1 MTNIQ
6 KQIPYNKGLIM
17 GQKKPFKLSEIWELR
32 TTFKIRNKLRDL
44 VLLNLGLD
52 SKLRSCDLLK
62 LKVRDV
68 LGSGGIKSRV
78 QVIQQK
84 TGDPV
89 IFEITAQSRTAL
101 ENLIQVQSLGY
112 LDFVFKSRQWNGTHL
127 SRRQYSRII
136 KNWVESIGLNPDNYG
151 THSMRRTKAS
161 LIYKKTGNLRAV
173 QLLLG
178 HKSLESTVKYLG
190 VELDDALDI
199 SEHMDI

>member
-1 MTNIQ
+1 MNRNQ
-6 KQIPYNKGLIM
+6 NMVPYNKGVIM

-32 TTFKIRNKLRDL
+32 TTLKLKKKVRDL
-44 VLLNLGLD
+44 ALLNLGLD

-62 LKVRDV
+62 LKVREV
-68 LGSGGIKSRV
+68 SGSGGIKNRV
-78 QVIQQK
+78 QITQQK

-89 IFEITAQSRTAL
+89 IFEITEQSRRAL
-101 ENLIQVQSLGY
+101 DNLIQAQSLGY
-112 LDFVFKSRQWNGTHL
+112 IDYVFKSRQSNGTHL

-136 KNWVESIGLNPDNYG
+136 KNWVQSIGLNPDNYG
-151 THSMRRTKAS
+151 THSLRRTKAS
-161 LIYKKTGNLRAV
+161 LIYKKTGNLRDV